1 MSVPGQHQTQSVFQA
16 LADPSRREILRLLR
30 QGEMTAGDLAAH
42 FDFSRASLS
51 HHLNLLR
58 QAELVRVRKDGQR
71 RIYSLNTS
79 LFEDLLGFVFRF
91 IEEKK
96 T

>member
-1 MSVPGQHQTQSVFQA
+1 MSQTNHQQQSVFQA
-16 LADPSRREILRLLR
+16 LADPSRRQILQLLR
-30 QGEMTAGDLAAH
+30 DKEMAAGELAAH

-58 QAELVRVRKDGQR
+58 QAELVRVRKAGQQ

-79 LFEDLLGFVFRF
+79 LFEDVLAFLFRF

-96 T
+96 S